1 MTLSSKDFCSLSE
14 NRILLALPFQT
25 RLYLKGKVKIDAILS
40 NKIQVYGGSFGRE
53 SKFPLEIYSPR
64 GYSLLYIESC
74 KCPENYVTDNL
85 SQFNEQDETI
95 IKKVFES
102 NSYGHNFCAVIV
114 LSKLDSPWTGNV
126 ENLLK
131 FSDSKKQK
139 MALFGREKWRKDNPI
154 VPDKVEEILDVSFIA
169 PTEFEEVRVR

>member
-14 NRILLALPFQT
+14 NRILLDLPFQT

-74 KCPENYVTDNL
+74 KCSAENYVTENL
-85 SQFNEQDETI
+85 SQFNEQDKTI
-95 IKKVFES
+95 IKKVLES
-102 NSYGHNFCAVIV
+102 SNFCAVIV

-139 MALFGREKWRKDNPI
+139 MSLFGREKWRKDNQI
-154 VPDKVEEILDVSFIA
+154 VPEKVEEILDVSFIA

>member
-40 NKIQVYGGSFGRE
+40 NKIQVYGGNFGRE

-74 KCPENYVTDNL
+74 KCSENYVTDNL

-95 IKKVFES
+95 IKKVLES
-102 NSYGHNFCAVIV
+102 SNFCAVIV

-131 FSDSKKQK
+131 FSDYKKQK
-139 MALFGREKWRKDNPI
+139 MALFGREKWRKDNQI
-154 VPDKVEEILDVSFIA
+154 VPEKVEEILDVSFIA